1 MNEAL
6 KSDLIILLTE
16 TANEEALRA
25 NDAWGFG
32 FAEGLRQA
40 ARIIQAYEAKG

>member
-1 MNEAL
+1 MNEVMR
-6 KSDLIILLTE
+6 SDLITLLLNI
-16 TANEEALRA
+16 ADEEKLRA

-40 ARIIQAYEAKG
+40 ARIIKGYEAKG

>member
-6 KSDLIILLTE
+6 RSDLITILSNI
-16 TANEEALRA
+16 ADEEALRA